1 MDVLRSLF
9 ASTEKEILAHLAP
22 SIDNFRS
29 AAPAVVHVAVIIAK
43 APRIVAHAAICAV
56 VVVMMLHISVSAVPM
71 HARYLFVLCI
81 SFFFFLDLTR

>member
-29 AAPAVVHVAVIIAK
+29 AAPAVVHVAVVIAH
-43 APRIVAHAAICAV
+43 APRIVAHTAICAV
-56 VVVMMLHISVSAVPM
+56 VVVMMVHISVSAVPM
-71 HARYLFVLCI
+71 HANV
-81 SFFFFLDLTR
+81 